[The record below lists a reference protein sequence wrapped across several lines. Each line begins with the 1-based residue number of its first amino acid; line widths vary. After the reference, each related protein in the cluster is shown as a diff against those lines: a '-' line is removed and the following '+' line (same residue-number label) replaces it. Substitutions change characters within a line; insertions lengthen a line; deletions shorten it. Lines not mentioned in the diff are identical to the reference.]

1 MAFTVLLH
9 PKVLKALDSMHP
21 EDRTRVKRSLRVLA
35 SDPFTPRPGADIKRL
50 RGTSGRQD
58 LFRLRIG
65 KFRAVYA
72 VAKREVLVTDLFERG
87 AGYEV

>member
-1 MAFTVLLH
+1 MSFTVLLH
-9 PKVLKALDSMHP
+9 PKVMKALDSMRP

-35 SDPFTPRPGADIKRL
+35 SDPFTPRPGVDIKRL
-50 RGTSGRQD
+50 RGTGGRQD

-65 KFRAVYA
+65 EFRAVYS
-72 VAKREVLVTDLFERG
+72 VMKREVLVTDLFERG